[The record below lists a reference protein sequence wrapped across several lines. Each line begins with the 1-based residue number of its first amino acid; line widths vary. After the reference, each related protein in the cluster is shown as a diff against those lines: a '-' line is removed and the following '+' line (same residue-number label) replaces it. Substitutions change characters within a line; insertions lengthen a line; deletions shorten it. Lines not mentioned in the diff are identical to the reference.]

1 MNDVGADITWRAA
14 YTQLNQEIK
23 NMDQHMPELKGI
35 KAIFDEFMPAYQ
47 KAISTKAVLFVQD
60 VCGQVAMKVSA
71 TAAAQNTDLGRL
83 LWTAAYYSKQT
94 AKLKWDTKLT

>member
-1 MNDVGADITWRAA
+1 
-14 YTQLNQEIK
+14 
-23 NMDQHMPELKGI
+23 
-35 KAIFDEFMPAYQ
+35 
-47 KAISTKAVLFVQD
+47 
-60 VCGQVAMKVSA
+60 MKVSA

>member
-1 MNDVGADITWRAA
+1 MNDVGADITWRVSYA
-14 YTQLNQEIK
+14 QLKQEIK
-23 NMDQHMPELKGI
+23 NMDEHMPELKGI

-47 KAISTKAVLFVQD
+47 KAISTKAVLFVLD
-60 VCGQVAMKVSA
+60 VCGQVSMKVTA
-71 TAAAQNTDLGRL
+71 TMAAQNTDLGRL